1 MPPRKSSEHR
11 LLEFLIAQNRIRLRL
26 RCIMKYYWVFD
37 GAVCYESASSL
48 CHALQMAS

>member
-1 MPPRKSSEHR
+1 MFRDQT
-11 LLEFLIAQNRIRLRL
+11 A

-37 GAVCYESASSL
+37 PSFDGAVCYEAASSF